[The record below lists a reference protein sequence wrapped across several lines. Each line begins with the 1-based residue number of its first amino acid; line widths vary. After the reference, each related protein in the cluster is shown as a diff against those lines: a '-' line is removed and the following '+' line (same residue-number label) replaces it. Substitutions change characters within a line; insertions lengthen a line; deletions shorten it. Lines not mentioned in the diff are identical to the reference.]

1 MGSEL
6 EWFAFCLLEWQTNSF
21 NKGWND
27 RNGNY
32 PLNRKE
38 KEAIMS
44 RKEEIE
50 ARKVELRDEIES
62 AEDVEKVEELNQEV
76 EALTEEEEQLEKH
89 EEEEKTATALE
100 EKKAVAKEI
109 EIKKE
114 VEKMDKEF
122 RNSKEYVNAYA
133 EYLKTNDDKELKALI
148 TTNGYAT
155 GNSATI
161 EVPDMVYDIVKT
173 AWERED
179 LLARVR
185 RLSVKGNF
193 KVQFEVSGDA
203 AVKHQEGY
211 GEVSEESLVLGV
223 VSLTP
228 VSFKK
233 WISISDEALDLRG
246 EAFLEY
252 IYDEITYRIAKKI
265 ADELVGIVAALPTS
279 LSANGETGVYDK
291 VSANKI
297 TKAPA
302 LGVIAEAIANLSDET
317 RDITVVMNKLTYAEF
332 KKAQYDGNY
341 AVDPFEGATVVFN
354 NTLPAYT
361 AASANAVYCIV
372 GDFDH
377 GALINTPNGDG
388 IELKFDDTTLMT
400 QDLIRILGRR
410 FAGVNAVAD
419 KAFCNIA
426 KPTTSA

>member
-1 MGSEL
+1 
-6 EWFAFCLLEWQTNSF
+6 
-21 NKGWND
+21 
-27 RNGNY
+27 
-32 PLNRKE
+32 
-38 KEAIMS
+38 MS

-50 ARKVELRDEIES
+50 ARKLELREEIEK
-62 AEDVEKVEELNQEV
+62 AEDAEKVEELNEEV
-76 EALTEEEEQLEKH
+76 DALVEEEEQIEQH
-89 EEEEKTATALE
+89 EEEQEVAEQLE
-100 EKKAVAKEI
+100 QKSVTAKEI
-109 EIKKE
+109 VIKKE
-114 VEKMDKEF
+114 ERKMEEF
-122 RNSKEYVNAYA
+122 RNSKEYIEAYA
-133 EYLKTNDDKELKALI
+133 EYVKTSDDKELKSLI

-179 LLARVR
+179 LLGRVR
-185 RLSVKGNF
+185 RLSVKGNL

-223 VSLTP
+223 VSLIP
-228 VSFKK
+228 SSFKK

-246 EAFLEY
+246 EDFLNY

-279 LSANGETGVYDK
+279 LSANADGVYDK

-302 LGVIAEAIANLSDET
+302 VGTIAEAIANLSDET
-317 RDITVVMNKLTYAEF
+317 RDITVVMNKLTYAAF
-332 KKAQYDGNY
+332 KEAQYANGY

-354 NTLPAYT
+354 NTLPAYSS
-361 AASANAVYCIV
+361 ASANAVYCIV
-372 GDFDH
+372 GDFNH

-388 IELKFDDTTLMT
+388 IDLKFDDTTLMT
-400 QDLIRILGRR
+400 SDLVRILGRR

>member
-1 MGSEL
+1 M
-6 EWFAFCLLEWQTNSF
+6 T
-21 NKGWND
+21 
-27 RNGNY
+27 
-32 PLNRKE
+32 
-38 KEAIMS
+38 

-50 ARKVELRDEIES
+50 ARKLELRDEIEA
-62 AEDVEKVEELNQEV
+62 AEDTEKVEELNEEV
-76 EALTEEEEQLEKH
+76 EALVEEEQELEQH
-89 EEEEKTATALE
+89 QEEQEVAEQLE
-100 EKKAVAKEI
+100 EKSIVAKEI
-109 EIKKE
+109 EVKKE
-114 VEKMDKEF
+114 ERKMEEL
-122 RNSKEYVNAYA
+122 RNSKEYVDAYA
-133 EYLKTNDDKELKALI
+133 EYIKTNDDKELKSLI

-185 RLSVKGNF
+185 RLSVKGNL

-203 AVKHQEGY
+203 AVKHMEGY

-246 EAFLEY
+246 EEFLNY

-265 ADELVGIVAALPTS
+265 ADELVSIVAALPTS
-279 LSANGETGVYDK
+279 LSANGEGVYDK

-302 LGVIAEAIANLSDET
+302 VGTIAEAIANLSDET
-317 RDITVVMNKLTYAEF
+317 RDITVVMNKLTYAAF
-332 KKAQYDGNY
+332 KEAQYSNGY
-341 AVDPFEGATVVFN
+341 AIDPFEGATVVFN
-354 NTLPAYT
+354 NTLPAYSS
-361 AASANAVYCIV
+361 ASANAVYCIV
-372 GDFDH
+372 GDFQH

-400 QDLIRILGRR
+400 SDLVRILGRR

-419 KAFCNIA
+419 KSFCNIA

>member
-1 MGSEL
+1 
-6 EWFAFCLLEWQTNSF
+6 
-21 NKGWND
+21 
-27 RNGNY
+27 
-32 PLNRKE
+32 
-38 KEAIMS
+38 MS

-50 ARKVELRDEIES
+50 ARKLELREEIES
-62 AEDVEKVEELNQEV
+62 AEDIEKVEELNEEV
-76 EALTEEEEQLEKH
+76 EALEEEEQQIEEH
-89 EEEEKTATALE
+89 EEEQETAEELE
-100 EKKAVAKEI
+100 EKKVSAKEI
-109 EIKKE
+109 VKE
-114 VEKMDKEF
+114 ERKTMEMKEF
-122 RNSKEYVNAYA
+122 RNSKEYIEAYA
-133 EYLKTNDDKELKALI
+133 EYIKTNDEKELKSLI

-185 RLSVKGNF
+185 RLAVKGNL

-211 GEVSEESLVLGV
+211 GAVTEESLVLGV

-228 VSFKK
+228 ISFKK

-246 EAFLEY
+246 EAFLNY

-265 ADELVGIVAALPTS
+265 ADELVGIIAALPTS
-279 LSANGETGVYDK
+279 LSANEDGVYDK

-302 LGVIAEAIANLSDET
+302 VGTIAEAIANLSDET
-317 RDITVVMNKLTYAEF
+317 RDITIVMNKLTYAAF
-332 KKAQYDGNY
+332 KEAQYSNGY

-354 NTLPAYT
+354 NTLPAYSS
-361 AASANAVYCIV
+361 ASANAVYCIV
-372 GDFDH
+372 GDFNH

-400 QDLIRILGRR
+400 SDLVRILGRR

-419 KAFCNIA
+419 KSFCNIA

>member
-1 MGSEL
+1 
-6 EWFAFCLLEWQTNSF
+6 
-21 NKGWND
+21 
-27 RNGNY
+27 
-32 PLNRKE
+32 
-38 KEAIMS
+38 MS

-50 ARKVELRDEIES
+50 ARKLELRDEIEA
-62 AEDVEKVEELNQEV
+62 AEDTAKVEELTEEV
-76 EALTEEEEQLEKH
+76 DALVEEEQEIEKH
-89 EEEEKTATALE
+89 EEEEKTAGELE
-100 EKKAVAKEI
+100 EKQVTAKEI

-114 VEKMDKEF
+114 ENKMNEEF
-122 RNSKEYVNAYA
+122 RNSKEYIDAYA
-133 EYLKTNDDKELKALI
+133 EYVKTNDAKELRALI

-185 RLSVKGNF
+185 RLAVKGNL

-203 AVKHQEGY
+203 AVKHMEGY

-223 VSLTP
+223 VELTP

-246 EAFLEY
+246 EAFLNY
-252 IYDEITYRIAKKI
+252 IYDELTYRIAKKI
-265 ADELVGIVAALPTS
+265 ADELVGIIAALPTS
-279 LSANGETGVYDK
+279 LSANGSGVYDK

-302 LGVIAEAIANLSDET
+302 VGTIAEAIANLSDET
-317 RDITVVMNKLTYAEF
+317 RDITVVMNKLTYAAF
-332 KKAQYDGNY
+332 KEAQYANGY

-354 NTLPAYT
+354 NTLPAYSS
-361 AASANAVYCIV
+361 ASANAVYCIV
-372 GDFDH
+372 GDFNH

-400 QDLIRILGRR
+400 SDLIRILGRR

-419 KAFCNIA
+419 KSFCNIA

>member
-1 MGSEL
+1 M
-6 EWFAFCLLEWQTNSF
+6 T
-21 NKGWND
+21 
-27 RNGNY
+27 
-32 PLNRKE
+32 
-38 KEAIMS
+38 

-50 ARKVELRDEIES
+50 ARKLELREEIE
-62 AEDVEKVEELNQEV
+62 ATEEVEKIEELNEEV
-76 EALTEEEEQLEKH
+76 EALVEEEQQIEEH
-89 EEEEKTATALE
+89 EEEEKQAEELE
-100 EKKAVAKEI
+100 EKKVTAKEI
-109 EIKKE
+109 VKEEKKTME
-114 VEKMDKEF
+114 MKEF
-122 RNSKEYVNAYA
+122 RNSNEYIEAYA
-133 EYLKTNDDKELKALI
+133 EYIKSNDDTELKSLI

-179 LLARVR
+179 LLSKVR
-185 RLSVKGNF
+185 RLSVKGNL
-193 KVQFEVSGDA
+193 KVNFEVSADG
-203 AVKHQEGY
+203 AVKHMEGY
-211 GEVSEESLVLGV
+211 GEVSEESLTLGI

-246 EAFLEY
+246 EAFLNY

-279 LSANGETGVYDK
+279 LSTNADGVYDK

-302 LGVIAEAIANLSDET
+302 VGTIAEAIANLSDET
-317 RDITVVMNKLTYAEF
+317 RDITVVMNKLTYAAF
-332 KKAQYDGNY
+332 KEAQYANGY

-354 NTLPAYT
+354 NTLPAYSS
-361 AASANAVYCIV
+361 ASANAVYCIV
-372 GDFDH
+372 GDFNH

-400 QDLIRILGRR
+400 SDLVRILGRR